1 MGMDA
6 MNTLLR
12 QVLDGAALR
21 NRALANNIANADT
34 TGYRRRD
41 VAFLSELSE
50 ALKSNEKNAL
60 SEWRPTMTTARRE
73 QPVRL
78 EKEFAALS
86 ENQVLYQ
93 TTADILTRRYSRLR
107 SAISGR
113 L

>member
-1 MGMDA
+1 
-6 MNTLLR
+6 MNTLLK

-41 VAFLSELSE
+41 VAFLSELKE
-50 ALKSNEKNAL
+50 ALESDNKNGL
-60 SEWRPTMTTARRE
+60 SEWRPKMTTARRE
-73 QPVRL
+73 QPIRL
-78 EKEFAALS
+78 EREFAALS
-86 ENQVLYQ
+86 ENQALYT
-93 TTADILTRRYSRLR
+93 TTADLLSRRYSRLR